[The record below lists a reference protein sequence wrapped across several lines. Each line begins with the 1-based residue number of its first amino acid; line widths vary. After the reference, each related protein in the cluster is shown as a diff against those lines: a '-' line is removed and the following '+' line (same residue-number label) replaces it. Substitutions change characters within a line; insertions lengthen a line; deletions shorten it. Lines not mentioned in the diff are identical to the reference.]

1 MPFAPS
7 ILWERRNDYLI
18 NPRDVDAPFMTVG
31 FQSTPLAHQHLK
43 AGLHQYD
50 LTCRPQLVKKETN
63 PGYHCLLEEWQQ
75 LTGCGGLLNTSFNL
89 HGEPIVC
96 SPDDAIS
103 TLLKSEI
110 DDLMLENYWV
120 RKRM

>member
-7 ILWERRNDYLI
+7 IIWERRNDYLI
-18 NPRDVDAPFMTVG
+18 NPRDMDAPFMTLA
-31 FQSTPLAHQHLK
+31 FASTPLAHQHLR

-50 LTCRPQLVKKETN
+50 LTCRPQLVRKETN
-63 PGYHCLLEEWQQ
+63 PGYHRLLEEWES
-75 LTGCGGLLNTSFNL
+75 LSGCGGLLNTSFNL

-96 SPDDAIS
+96 SPDDAIK
-103 TLLKSEI
+103 TLLSSEI

-120 RKRM
+120 KKR